1 MLATS
6 DTESGIRIPGTSS
19 HFIDP
24 TGDRGE
30 GRLRYVTGGTGAPL
44 MGLLHWRRVAPA
56 GEGCR
61 PFGRNDFRPM

>member
-24 TGDRGE
+24 TCERGE
-30 GRLRYVTGGTGAPL
+30 GRLRYVTGGTDH
-44 MGLLHWRRVAPA
+44 HW
-56 GEGCR
+56 
-61 PFGRNDFRPM
+61 